1 VSNRTLAILIGG
13 SVGAALGATAGW
25 FYMKA
30 QEEKLASGLADG
42 RQLRLQA
49 GAPEYV
55 KIAIALLALMKQV
68 TDLFKP
74 L

>member
-1 VSNRTLAILIGG
+1 MN
-13 SVGAALGATAGW
+13 
-25 FYMKA
+25 A
-30 QEEKLASGLADG
+30 QEDKLAPELAAG

-55 KIAIALLALMKQV
+55 KIAVTILALMKQV